1 MDSEQNKNSVT
12 VLVSAQLACFMQTAD
27 IFAHVV
33 QFLVPRHAAPL
44 SLVCKTW
51 HEVLSPTG
59 FYWSS
64 WMNRILERE
73 RSALLL
79 PLFKQKLA
87 LHQPRDFCK
96 SAMSHQFIQDRLTEL
111 LRTAVHCMS
120 NSGYFTRN
128 SANGAVVRV
137 SSKSTCRASL
147 LDTLRK
153 KYIFNDNNCTSDNN
167 KHHVQVWEY
176 ESSKE
181 IFAFVRSHFK
191 QPPVWLCSYERP
203 RMMRIVAGCLKQ
215 IVQLL
220 NHKHRLHSDF
230 LLLSAYRKDN
240 TFHLVFQNEIFV
252 VWVVGNIC

>member
-1 MDSEQNKNSVT
+1 
-12 VLVSAQLACFMQTAD
+12 
-27 IFAHVV
+27 
-33 QFLVPRHAAPL
+33 
-44 SLVCKTW
+44 
-51 HEVLSPTG
+51 
-59 FYWSS
+59 
-64 WMNRILERE
+64 
-73 RSALLL
+73 
-79 PLFKQKLA
+79 
-87 LHQPRDFCK
+87 
-96 SAMSHQFIQDRLTEL
+96 MSHQFIQDRLTEL

-252 VWVVGNIC
+252 VWVVGNICWTCENCKSFIVTCSLESPVFYAWSVLMGQTTESAGHQRDKSFHLQKLAAILAHAAPWYVWAKTHGRTVVSINTFVCLRQFSITITAIRTALRRL